1 MTVRPKHGFD
11 IAFRRFIDFHALNA
25 SCFHVRFFRARFFVN
40 LLLIYSNHAFLS
52 QCFFMRFLAVVLP
65 LLRWNFTLKIY
76 FSFKYQ
82 MSHNEIKHI
91 ISRTSSPTR
100 PRSLTWGV
108 RGRSRPGSV
117 LARWRRRRRRRVVP
131 RPGILTT
138 RSCGSSN
145 CSGSRRSY
153 LSVMCELR

>member
-65 LLRWNFTLKIY
+65 LLRWNFTLKIH
-76 FSFKYQ
+76 FHLS
-82 MSHNEIKHI
+82 IKC
-91 ISRTSSPTR
+91 PTMKLNTLFQEPQVQR
-100 PRSLTWGV
+100 
-108 RGRSRPGSV
+108 V
-117 LARWRRRRRRRVVP
+117 LGA
-131 RPGILTT
+131 
-138 RSCGSSN
+138 
-145 CSGSRRSY
+145 
-153 LSVMCELR
+153 